1 MLKPL
6 VLSALVLTSL
16 AQANRIVVNG
26 DEWTFANFSY
36 LAPGSGYQAPNDG
49 ARFAINVADWLTA
62 GSAGKNVLNLSQS
75 SALSNVGFHSTLMS
89 AGYNVTVA
97 PGAPVTLAGLL
108 AYDAIFLGQNA
119 VSTSVLIDYV
129 NAGGNVYLMGGVGV
143 SGEDALWDPFLNA
156 FGLDFGAGY
165 NGIGSPYMPAD
176 MSLPISGS
184 HPILAGIDHLQM
196 GNGSTIYDID
206 DLDARGQIVAS
217 YNGMGVL
224 AVYDGNAT
232 AAVPEPGTLALM
244 GLGLVS
250 MVFWVR
256 RRT

>member
-6 VLSALVLTSL
+6 LLSALALASM

-36 LAPGSGYQAPNDG
+36 NAPGSGYTAPNDG

-62 GSAGKNVLNLSQS
+62 GSAGKSVLNLSQNA
-75 SALSNVGFHSTLMS
+75 ALVNVGFQSSLMS
-89 AGYNVTVA
+89 AGYSVTLGS
-97 PGAPVTLAGLL
+97 GAPVTLPGLL
-108 AYDAIFLGQNA
+108 AYDAIFLGENA

-143 SGEDALWDPFLNA
+143 SGEDAIWDPFLNA
-156 FGLDFGAGY
+156 FGLDFGEGY
-165 NGIGSPYMPAD
+165 NGIGSPYSPAN

-184 HPILAGIDHLQM
+184 HPILAGVDHLQM
-196 GNGSTIYDID
+196 GNGNTIYDINAS
-206 DLDARGQIVAS
+206 DARGQIVAS
-217 YNGMGVL
+217 YNGFGIL
-224 AVYDGNAT
+224 AVYDGNGP

-250 MVFWVR
+250 MVMWVR
-256 RRT
+256 RRN